1 MVGEMVL
8 RYCKASST
16 AVSCKKQ
23 KVSSTYLFQNLTGDG
38 DVLMTTFS
46 TNSMKML
53 ATTGETG
60 GQINTHSRPGHHA
73 LRDMSEN
80 DISHVP
86 STVLR
91 ANRRGSNGLP
101 SLTCSCQHLFFCVY
115 NTLCNIQVCNGYI
128 NSLI

>member
-1 MVGEMVL
+1 MTSHLPDPLTVNLMVGEMVL
-8 RYCKASST
+8 RCCKTSST
-16 AVSCKKQ
+16 AVFCKKQ

-38 DVLMTTFS
+38 DVLMATSS

-80 DISHVP
+80 DIILFHVP

-91 ANRRGSNGLP
+91 ANRRGSNGFP
-101 SLTCSCQHLFFCVY
+101 GLTCSCQHLF
-115 NTLCNIQVCNGYI
+115 LC
-128 NSLI
+128 L